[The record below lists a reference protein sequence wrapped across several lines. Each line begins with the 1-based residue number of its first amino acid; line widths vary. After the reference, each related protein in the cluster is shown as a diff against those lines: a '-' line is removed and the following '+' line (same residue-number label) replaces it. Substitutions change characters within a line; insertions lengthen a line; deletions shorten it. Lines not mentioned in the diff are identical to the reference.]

1 MNKFKFFAL
10 PVSLSI
16 FFIVSACYKAPTAN
30 TSRSSTTTSTT
41 QTTSTPTAEKSVQS
55 SPTVQNS
62 PAKSGNYEQALSDYN
77 AKNFDKAETGFKEVI
92 ASDPKNANAQYYLGN
107 IYYNR
112 KDYETSLPHFEQAA
126 KLDYKSTEKLMAW
139 GENQRALK
147 QYDRAIVQFQK
158 VIGFDPN
165 NANAYYALGLT
176 YIGLNNSIGASQQL
190 RKLEPLNKSLADK
203 LSKEIA
209 GMKQN

>member
-1 MNKFKFFAL
+1 MNKTKLFAL
-10 PVSLSI
+10 LISLSAI
-16 FFIVSACYKAPTAN
+16 VIVSACYKPPTAN
-30 TSRSSTTTSTT
+30 TSRSSSTATTSATPA
-41 QTTSTPTAEKSVQS
+41 PTAEKSAQP
-55 SPTVQNS
+55 SPSAQNS

-77 AKNFDKAETGFKEVI
+77 SKNFDKAETGFKEVL
-92 ASDPKNANAQYYLGN
+92 ADDPKNADAHYYLGN

-126 KLDYKSTEKLMAW
+126 KIDYKSTEKLMAW

-147 QYDRAIVQFQK
+147 QFDRAIVQFQK

-176 YIGLNNSIGASQQL
+176 YVGLNNSIGASQQL

-203 LSKEIA
+203 LSKEIE
-209 GMKQN
+209 GLK

>member
-1 MNKFKFFAL
+1 MNKLKFFAL

-16 FFIVSACYKAPTAN
+16 LFIVSACYKAPTSN

-41 QTTSTPTAEKSVQS
+41 QTTSTPTTEKSVQS

-107 IYYNR
+107 IYYSR
-112 KDYETSLPHFEQAA
+112 KEYQTSLPYFEQAA
-126 KLDYKSTEKLMAW
+126 KLDYKSTEKIMAW

-147 QYDRAIVQFQK
+147 QFDRAIVQFQK

-176 YIGLNNSIGASQQL
+176 YIGLNNKIGARQQL
-190 RKLEPLNKSLADK
+190 QKLEPLNKSLADK
-203 LSKEIA
+203 LSKEIE
-209 GMKQN
+209 GLK

>member
-1 MNKFKFFAL
+1 MNKSNFFAGF
-10 PVSLSI
+10 VSLSVI
-16 FFIVSACYKAPTAN
+16 FTVSACYKAPTAN
-30 TSRSSTTTSTT
+30 TSRSSTTSSATS
-41 QTTSTPTAEKSVQS
+41 SPTAEKSAQP
-55 SPTVQNS
+55 SPSAQNS

-92 ASDPKNANAQYYLGN
+92 ASDPKNADAHYYLGN

-112 KDYETSLPHFEQAA
+112 KDYDASLPHFEQAA
-126 KLDYKSTEKLMAW
+126 KIDYKSTEKLMAW

-147 QYDRAIVQFQK
+147 QFDRAIVQFQK

-176 YIGLNNSIGASQQL
+176 YIGLNNKIGARQQL
-190 RKLEPLNKSLADK
+190 QKLEPLNKSLADK
-203 LSKEIA
+203 LSKEIESL
-209 GMKQN
+209 K